1 MAYFEIRG
9 GLKKLEFERLPGSS
23 DEATRAVVEFVYP
36 LPLAAGQCARTML
49 GLHNGVERELIG
61 VPEFLGVCGPRS
73 AKPEYLYRLCGAITA
88 SQAISPSRNEA

>member
-36 LPLAAGQCARTML
+36 LPLAAGQCARIML

-61 VPEFLGVCGPRS
+61 VPEFLGVCGPQGREARVALS
-73 AKPEYLYRLCGAITA
+73 ALWRHNCVTGDLPFPG
-88 SQAISPSRNEA
+88 